1 MSAIVEKASKSPIA
15 EFHQILVD
23 GKWIDS
29 SASESI
35 DVVNPATEDVIAR
48 VASGTS
54 RDADLAVKAAVKA
67 FPSWSRVPVEER
79 AEALNRLADLI
90 EKRGDEVT
98 RTIISEVGQ
107 PITFAVN
114 SQVDVPV
121 NDLRNF
127 AKSLH
132 EIVWEE
138 HVENFVVR
146 RQPAGVVGAI
156 TAWNGPLRSIC
167 LKAGAAMG
175 AGCTVVVKPSE
186 VAPLSSYVFADLVAE
201 AGIPDGVFNLVT
213 GSGPVIGEAIVNH
226 DGVDMVS
233 ITGSVRAGSRVME
246 LASAKVKRVALEL
259 GGKSANII
267 LDDADLEAAVSGG
280 IDDAFR
286 NSGQVCGGLSR
297 LLVSRSRLAEAEAFA
312 VAKAQSFVMGEPL
325 NPATTLGPV
334 ISGVQRERIRSFI
347 RSAQADGVR
356 MLTGGADTPEG
367 FERGYY
373 VYPTVFSGTNRDR
386 LAQEEV
392 FGPVLIIIPF
402 DDEEDAISIA
412 NDSQYGLAGA
422 VWSGDVERARAVAA
436 RVRTGRVRVNGT
448 PINMRAP
455 HGGFKLSGIGREMGR
470 YGLEDYLEYQAIHG

>member
-1 MSAIVEKASKSPIA
+1 
-15 EFHQILVD
+15 
-23 GKWIDS
+23 
-29 SASESI
+29 
-35 DVVNPATEDVIAR
+35 
-48 VASGTS
+48 
-54 RDADLAVKAAVKA
+54 
-67 FPSWSRVPVEER
+67 
-79 AEALNRLADLI
+79 
-90 EKRGDEVT
+90 
-98 RTIISEVGQ
+98 
-107 PITFAVN
+107 
-114 SQVDVPV
+114 
-121 NDLRNF
+121 
-127 AKSLH
+127 
-132 EIVWEE
+132 
-138 HVENFVVR
+138 
-146 RQPAGVVGAI
+146 
-156 TAWNGPLRSIC
+156 
-167 LKAGAAMG
+167 
-175 AGCTVVVKPSE
+175 
-186 VAPLSSYVFADLVAE
+186 
-201 AGIPDGVFNLVT
+201 
-213 GSGPVIGEAIVNH
+213 
-226 DGVDMVS
+226 
-233 ITGSVRAGSRVME
+233 
-246 LASAKVKRVALEL
+246 
-259 GGKSANII
+259 
-267 LDDADLEAAVSGG
+267 
-280 IDDAFR
+280 
-286 NSGQVCGGLSR
+286 
-297 LLVSRSRLAEAEAFA
+297 
-312 VAKAQSFVMGEPL
+312 MGEPL